1 MTINLP
7 SEEQAKAF
15 IELVADYAN
24 YIRDMKSP
32 RKLRNEHANL
42 KEYVFVNFVMPGDGS
57 IVLYYEFDSYGEL
70 VDVASRVVKFDD
82 LVEWRRSMSYLEY
95 KTYVRFTTP
104 VVPF

>member
-1 MTINLP
+1 MP

-15 IELVADYAN
+15 MELVADYAG
-24 YIRDMKSP
+24 YLRVMKSP

-42 KEYVFVNFVMPGDGS
+42 REYSFVNFVMPGDGT

-82 LVEWRRSMSYLEY
+82 LAKWGGSLDHLEY